1 MSIELDDF
9 EIIIRKG
16 NDFREP
22 FDCANKDGVPLNLT
36 GWGIKAQLRAK
47 KKLSAALLADFVIDR
62 SEEATGRIYLAL
74 PLSVTAALPG
84 RKGYY
89 DILFTNPGD
98 FSETY
103 VEGKARL
110 DQTVTVK

>member
-1 MSIELDDF
+1 MSVELDDF

-22 FDCANKDGVPLNLT
+22 FDCADKNGMPINLS

-47 KKLSAALLADFVIDR
+47 KKLTATLLADFVIDR
-62 SEEATGRIYLAL
+62 SEEATGRIYLVL
-74 PLSVTAALPG
+74 PLATSAALPG

-89 DILFTNPGD
+89 DILFTNPDD